1 MSTIRNT
8 GRGTSARWPLTAR
21 SVLLSVLLG
30 SDPPR
35 LPVLLLVRTTGLFGI
50 AEGTTRTALSR
61 MAAAGEVQAL
71 GGAYELSA
79 PRLLARQARQSASR
93 TGATLPWSGQWCQA
107 VVVAKERRAPSDRAA
122 LRGCLEA
129 ARLAELR
136 EGVWIRPDNLGPIE
150 VGGDRDGDGD
160 GDGDGSEQLRWFT
173 AAPDADPFRLAAQ
186 LWDLPTWH
194 TRASRLIDEMSRL
207 TAPLEAGDRSAL
219 APGFVLSAAVLRQF
233 QSDPLL
239 PSDLL
244 PQGWHGSALRTH
256 YDRYDRAYRSVLQD
270 WFAQQR

>member
-1 MSTIRNT
+1 MSMIRNT

-93 TGATLPWSGQWCQA
+93 TGATLPW
-107 VVVAKERRAPSDRAA
+107 
-122 LRGCLEA
+122 
-129 ARLAELR
+129 
-136 EGVWIRPDNLGPIE
+136 
-150 VGGDRDGDGD
+150 
-160 GDGDGSEQLRWFT
+160 
-173 AAPDADPFRLAAQ
+173 
-186 LWDLPTWH
+186 
-194 TRASRLIDEMSRL
+194 
-207 TAPLEAGDRSAL
+207 
-219 APGFVLSAAVLRQF
+219 
-233 QSDPLL
+233 
-239 PSDLL
+239 
-244 PQGWHGSALRTH
+244 
-256 YDRYDRAYRSVLQD
+256 
-270 WFAQQR
+270 